1 MDIILVQS
9 KKIGT
14 HENKGNAMT
23 ALTTIS
29 VTEY

>member
-1 MDIILVQS
+1 MNIILVQS

-14 HENKGNAMT
+14 HENKGHAV
-23 ALTTIS
+23 TTIS